1 MDDARIYIQTRKAQ
15 QDGEME
21 TLEETEQYTEIEGYK
36 RRKAIIELTNDDNAY
51 LNRKRNYGEG
61 EIRIGEQL
69 NLNDDIYSIGFIS

>member
-1 MDDARIYIQTRKAQ
+1 
-15 QDGEME
+15 ME
-21 TLEETEQYTEIEGYK
+21 TLEDTAQYTEIEGYK